1 MIHKINLNG
10 GKKNKEEITTM
21 KLISEIKKD
30 IAIGPSD
37 VTTNR

>member
-1 MIHKINLNG
+1 MVV
-10 GKKNKEEITTM
+10 KNKEEIATM